1 MGFEA
6 VPRRLGNETVRPDVF
21 RSLSTALCRQDNS
34 AADNSSERSVSS
46 YNSSRGL
53 LRLSHSTP
61 KAVWK
66 EVDGA
71 AFWRG
76 QDSFTFDTCTRLTFS
91 CGFAKQSCRTRPLH
105 ARKTLDSA
113 DHSTGI
119 LPIQCSYRE
128 DATNPWVDGQ
138 PNIQFA
144 RPLP

>member
-34 AADNSSERSVSS
+34 AADNSSELSVSS

-61 KAVWK
+61 NAGWK

-76 QDSFTFDTCTRLTFS
+76 QDSVTFDTCTLLTFS
-91 CGFAKQSCRTRPLH
+91 FRVAKQSCRTRTLH
-105 ARKTLDSA
+105 ARQTLD
-113 DHSTGI
+113 
-119 LPIQCSYRE
+119 
-128 DATNPWVDGQ
+128 
-138 PNIQFA
+138 
-144 RPLP
+144 